1 MPRLFLCLFVLLAS
15 LLAAQDSPRPH
26 FVRASGEAIISA
38 KPDRAEVTIAVSTRA
53 PTAQAA
59 STQNASESLR
69 VLSSIKQALGSGGQ
83 VKTSGYSLAP
93 QFDYSN
99 GHAPRLTGYEASN
112 SVIVTVDELSL
123 LGKVIDAA
131 TASGANNVNGISF
144 TLRDSSAVREQALA
158 EAAIRARANAEA
170 LAKALQVQVIGLLE
184 AEPTE
189 TPVIRP
195 LAKSFRAAPMAM
207 QAATP
212 IEAGD
217 LDIRATVT
225 VTLQVR

>member
-53 PTAQAA
+53 PTAQTA
-59 STQNASESLR
+59 SAQNASESAR
-69 VLSSIKQALGSGGQ
+69 VLSSIKQALGPGGQ

-93 QFDYSN
+93 QYDYSN

-112 SVIVTVDELSL
+112 SFIVRVDELSL

-144 TLRDSSAVREQALA
+144 TLRDSSAVREQVLA
-158 EAAIRARANAEA
+158 EAATRARANAEA
-170 LAKALQVQVIGLLE
+170 LAKALQVQVVGLLE

-189 TPVIRP
+189 APVLNP
-195 LAKSFRAAPMAM
+195 LTRLVMAASMAM
-207 QAATP
+207 HAATP
-212 IEAGD
+212 IEAGN
-217 LDIRATVT
+217 LEIRASVS

>member
-1 MPRLFLCLFVLLAS
+1 MMRLSVCLSLLLAS
-15 LLAAQDSPRPH
+15 ALAAQDSPRPH

-38 KPDRAEVTIAVSTRA
+38 KPDRAEVSIGVTTRA

-59 STQNASESLR
+59 SQHNASESAR
-69 VLSSIKQALGSGGQ
+69 VLTSLKQALGSGGQ

-93 QFDYSN
+93 QYDYSN
-99 GHAPRLTGYEASN
+99 GHAPRVNGYEASN
-112 SVIVTVDELSL
+112 SVIVTVDDLAL

-131 TASGANNVNGISF
+131 TATGANNVNGISF
-144 TLRDSSAVREQALA
+144 TLRDGSAVREQALA

-170 LAKALQVQVIGLLE
+170 LARALHVQVVDLLE

-189 TPVIRP
+189 VPVIRP
-195 LAKSFRAAPMAM
+195 LARSLQGATMALKT
-207 QAATP
+207 ATP
-212 IEAGD
+212 VEAGD
-217 LDIRATVT
+217 LDIRASVT

>member
-1 MPRLFLCLFVLLAS
+1 M
-15 LLAAQDSPRPH
+15 
-26 FVRASGEAIISA
+26 
-38 KPDRAEVTIAVSTRA
+38 
-53 PTAQAA
+53 
-59 STQNASESLR
+59 
-69 VLSSIKQALGSGGQ
+69 
-83 VKTSGYSLAP
+83 KTSGYSLAP
-93 QFDYSN
+93 QYDYSN

-131 TASGANNVNGISF
+131 TTNGANNVNGISF

-158 EAAIRARANAEA
+158 EAATRARANAEA
-170 LAKALQVQVIGLLE
+170 LAKALQVQVVGLLE

-189 TPVIRP
+189 MPVIRP
-195 LAKSFRAAPMAM
+195 LAKFQAAPAMAM
-207 QAATP
+207 QTATP

>member
-1 MPRLFLCLFVLLAS
+1 MPRLFPCLFVLLAS
-15 LLAAQDSPRPH
+15 LLAAQDSLRPH

-59 STQNASESLR
+59 SAQNASESTR
-69 VLSSIKQALGSGGQ
+69 VLSSIKQALGPGGQ

-93 QFDYSN
+93 QYDYSN
-99 GHAPRLTGYEASN
+99 GHAPRLTGYDASN
-112 SVIVTVDELSL
+112 SVIVTIDELSL

-158 EAAIRARANAEA
+158 EAATRARANAEA
-170 LAKALQVQVIGLLE
+170 LAKALQVQVVGLLE

-195 LAKSFRAAPMAM
+195 LARVQAAPAMAM

-212 IEAGD
+212 IETGD

>member
-1 MPRLFLCLFVLLAS
+1 M
-15 LLAAQDSPRPH
+15 LAAQDSPRPH

-59 STQNASESLR
+59 ASQNASESAR
-69 VLSSIKQALGSGGQ
+69 VLASVKQSLGSDGQ

-93 QFDYSN
+93 QYDYSN

-112 SVIVTVDELSL
+112 SVVVTVDELSV

-131 TASGANNVNGISF
+131 TATGANNVNGISF

-158 EAAIRARANAEA
+158 EAAVRARANAEA
-170 LAKALQVQVIGLLE
+170 LAKALQAQVVGLLE

-189 TPVIRP
+189 APVIRP
-195 LAKSFRAAPMAM
+195 LFKSFTAAPAMAM
-207 QAATP
+207 QATP
-212 IEAGD
+212 IEAGN

>member
-1 MPRLFLCLFVLLAS
+1 MLRLFVCLFVLLAS
-15 LLAAQDSPRPH
+15 QLAAQDSPRPH

-53 PTAQAA
+53 STAQAA
-59 STQNASESLR
+59 SAQNASESTR
-69 VLSSIKQALGSGGQ
+69 VLGSIKQALRSGGQ
-83 VKTSGYSLAP
+83 VKTGGYSLAP
-93 QFDYSN
+93 QYDYSN

-131 TASGANNVNGISF
+131 TVSGANNVNGISF

-158 EAAIRARANAEA
+158 EAATRARANAEA
-170 LAKALQVQVIGLLE
+170 LAKALQVQVIGLLD

-189 TPVIRP
+189 APVVRP
-195 LAKSFRAAPMAM
+195 LAKSFGAMPMAL

>member
-1 MPRLFLCLFVLLAS
+1 MLRLFLCLFVLLAS

-38 KPDRAEVTIAVSTRA
+38 KPDRAEVTIAVSSRA

-69 VLSSIKQALGSGGQ
+69 VLRSIKQALGSGGQ

-93 QFDYSN
+93 QYDYSN

-131 TASGANNVNGISF
+131 TTSGANNVNGISF

-158 EAAIRARANAEA
+158 EAATRARANAES

-189 TPVIRP
+189 APVIRP